1 MRLQTKM
8 ESPPQSPFM
17 PGIRGRLAAA
27 RVALSIAEKGSAL
40 HTASSSAQAASLR
53 DYLRRA
59 MPTLSC
65 DDKAALVPAVAEVCF
80 LEIDMAFI
88 LNDLVLPGQSTTG
101 RARRPQQDYLAFVNY
116 LTEQQWSKVL
126 DPERNASSKQE
137 VVFALVSSLG
147 LRFPSQPTKKRFCSF
162 NLLLTN
168 AWDQSMGMPMQTKK
182 LSASTIGD
190 AFTVFARAAGPPVS
204 FIEKLPADPSEM
216 RQRYPSIFAAVYPPG
231 HEPVLPKIDT
241 LRLQMLD
248 DSFRCRGTQ
257 ASLAALA
264 PTVPTINTNPINP
277 GMEQFATMMATCM
290 HTLGEQQTR
299 MMEMMLGSRGVGMQ
313 PGSASGSQPSIAL
326 GMQPGSASGS
336 QPSITPPRGL
346 QRLLEGSSPLAPQGR
361 RANLTLSGSRSLSH
375 SSGSEYELASLMD
388 KYDCA
393 DTKAEKAAPP
403 AAPPAAPL
411 AAPPVEEA
419 IPAGLGGDDA
429 TKVALGG
436 DDATKVASERA
447 AKMLDLLGDRDEERK
462 KKRQAMIADARA
474 AKKTKAGAVAAVA
487 LADAAAPMRK
497 RMRIVGKTSV
507 GVAVEAAKRGI
518 GRPRKT

>member
-1 MRLQTKM
+1 M

-313 PGSASGSQPSIAL
+313 PGSASGSQPSI
-326 GMQPGSASGS
+326 
-336 QPSITPPRGL
+336 TPPRGL

-393 DTKAEKAAPP
+393 DTKAEK
-403 AAPPAAPL
+403 AAPL

-474 AKKTKAGAVAAVA
+474 AKKAKAGAVAAVA